1 MHAKIISNLHR
12 LILFFVIFFLVG
24 VQSVAFANP
33 SINLSLSPSKAYVGE
48 TTTFTVEFTTTQNL
62 SNAVVHFYVDAEKKG
77 AKDLFNIERNKKY
90 ITNFDYF
97 FNENSHLGE
106 HYIKLEI
113 DYITGN
119 KKKNSELFYAIVDV
133 HDIKKRNSFV
143 ELILLCF
150 FFILTIFCFFH
161 NKSSKGN
168 GTDKLWDKLWDKLH
182 IKFSKEERKKTLFR
196 FIIIILPI
204 SISILKLTE
213 KTELKLG
220 IFSILLSFITSFIL
234 VLYLFIK
241 AEKDSKVLANNVTL
255 YSLWFL
261 FLGLIQTILLV
272 LFD

>member
-1 MHAKIISNLHR
+1 MISNLHR

-77 AKDLFNIERNKKY
+77 AKDLYNIERNKKY

-97 FNENSHLGE
+97 FNKNSHLGE
-106 HYIKLEI
+106 HYIELEI
-113 DYITGN
+113 DSITEN

-133 HDIKKRNSFV
+133 QDIKQKNTFV

-161 NKSSKGN
+161 NKSSKSN
-168 GTDKLWDKLWDKLH
+168 GTNKLWDKLH
-182 IKFSKEERKKTLFR
+182 IEFSKEERKKTLFS

-220 IFSILLSFITSFIL
+220 IFAILLSFITSFIL
-234 VLYLFIK
+234 VFYLFIK
-241 AEKDSKVLANNVTL
+241 AEKDSEAAANNVTL

-261 FLGLIQTILLV
+261 FLGLIQMLLLV

>member
-1 MHAKIISNLHR
+1 M
-12 LILFFVIFFLVG
+12 IFFFVG

-77 AKDLFNIERNKKY
+77 AKDLYNIERNKKY

-97 FNENSHLGE
+97 FNKNSHLGE
-106 HYIKLEI
+106 HYIELEI
-113 DYITGN
+113 DSIIGN

-133 HDIKKRNSFV
+133 HDIKQRNTFV

-168 GTDKLWDKLWDKLH
+168 VTDKLGAKLWAKLWDTLY
-182 IKFSKEERKKTLFR
+182 IEFSEEERKNLFN
-196 FIIIILPI
+196 FIITILPI
-204 SISILKLTE
+204 SISIFILKLTE

-220 IFSILLSFITSFIL
+220 IFAILLSFITSFIL
-234 VLYLFIK
+234 VFYLFIK
-241 AEKDSKVLANNVTL
+241 AEKESEVVANNVTL

-261 FLGLIQTILLV
+261 FLGLIQMLLLV